1 MGQGW
6 FWTWTV
12 HEILEYG
19 NSVSISSAELF
30 LYYAYSWC
38 NGMAYCYL
46 IIIVAL
52 LFSTYNQFKCFGH
65 TLHVYKQ

>member
-1 MGQGW
+1 MAQMW
-6 FWTWTV
+6 MLWHKWSV
-12 HEILEYG
+12 LEYG
-19 NSVSISSAELF
+19 NSVSITGAKLF

-52 LFSTYNQFKCFGH
+52 LFSTYN
-65 TLHVYKQ
+65 